1 MSGKGLNMKELMKKF
16 EDTLTAATFAQAGE
30 TDKAREV
37 FKERRRVLLALREE
51 EIESKV
57 LKYAM
62 NTSKR
67 IGADLDILYISSSSS
82 PEAPILT
89 EFFSLLEKEGIEYR
103 LVRRNGRLREE
114 IRKYTES
121 ERGIHFVVVES
132 LAVDRW
138 NKEEGLSEIVD
149 KMKCPL
155 VVVDIP

>member
-1 MSGKGLNMKELMKKF
+1 MKKF

-103 LVRRNGRLREE
+103 LVRRSGRLREE
-114 IRKYTES
+114 IRNYTES

>member
-1 MSGKGLNMKELMKKF
+1 MSGKGLNMKEVMKKL
-16 EDTLTAATFAQAGE
+16 EDTLTAVTFAQAGE
-30 TDKAREV
+30 TDTARGI
-37 FKERRRVLLALREE
+37 FKERRRVLLALREG

-67 IGADLDILYISSSSS
+67 IGADLDVLYISSSSS
-82 PEAPILT
+82 PEAPILK

>member
-1 MSGKGLNMKELMKKF
+1 MSGKGLNMKEVMKKL
-16 EDTLTAATFAQAGE
+16 EDTLTAVTFAQAGE
-30 TDKAREV
+30 TDTAREI
-37 FKERRRVLLALREE
+37 FKERRRVLLALREG

-67 IGADLDILYISSSSS
+67 IGADLDVLYISSSSS
-82 PEAPILT
+82 PEAPILK

-149 KMKCPL
+149 KMECPL
-155 VVVDIP
+155 VVVEIP

>member
-1 MSGKGLNMKELMKKF
+1 MSRKGLNMKELMKKL

-30 TDKAREV
+30 TDTAREI
-37 FKERRRVLLALREE
+37 FKERRRVLLALREGE
-51 EIESKV
+51 VESKV

-67 IGADLDILYISSSSS
+67 IGADLDVLYISSSSS
-82 PEAPILT
+82 PEAPILK

>member
-1 MSGKGLNMKELMKKF
+1 MSGKRLNMKELFKKF
-16 EDTLTAATFAQAGE
+16 EDTMASATFAEAGE
-30 TDKAREV
+30 IDTAREIS
-37 FKERRRVLLALREE
+37 KEGGSVLLALREG

-67 IGADLDILYISSSSS
+67 IGADLDILYLSTTNS
-82 PEAPILT
+82 PEAPILK
-89 EFFSLLEKEGIEYR
+89 EFFSLLEKEGIKYR
-103 LVRRNGRLREE
+103 LVRRSGRLREE
-114 IRKYTES
+114 IRKYTDS

-138 NKEEGLSEIVD
+138 NKEEGLSEILE